1 MGGLALV
8 RSGDEVLERLGLS
21 GSSCRQ
27 CCGRLGRLLAAEAAP
42 NEWSVQVGHSSG
54 GSILS
59 CIADAWCTL
68 LLIQPMRSTGE
79 RLESSFVSR

>member
-27 CCGRLGRLLAAEAAP
+27 CCGRLGRLLAAELALAYVGLRLQRP
-42 NEWSVQVGHSSG
+42 KYTSMAQARAEEERETNEGTG
-54 GSILS
+54 GL
-59 CIADAWCTL
+59 
-68 LLIQPMRSTGE
+68 RE
-79 RLESSFVSR
+79 RGARAK